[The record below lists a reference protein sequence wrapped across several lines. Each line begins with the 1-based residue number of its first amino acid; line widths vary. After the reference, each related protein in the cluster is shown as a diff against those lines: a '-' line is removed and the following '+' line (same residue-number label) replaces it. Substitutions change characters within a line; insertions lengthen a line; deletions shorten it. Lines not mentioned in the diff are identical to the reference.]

1 MTHPID
7 TRPEAIAALLEGVT
21 PGPWVEFISDD
32 GGKWTGWPASIEC
45 TSIVD
50 KTIVRPGGH
59 WPYEW
64 DAKTSCDEACANAR
78 FIAAARDLVPAL
90 AAEIARLTA
99 ERDEA
104 RALLA
109 ATLSRLA
116 DDMDY
121 GWSYIAGNHIRAM
134 TPADASTAL
143 AARDAAMRNEGRRQA
158 VSDFDGADWYWR
170 TMDPDDSGDSPEE
183 AINSGMVGALCV
195 CEIASSFRGPTRYG
209 FVAKVVDP
217 ESDDEEFLHF
227 ATQQEA
233 IDAAKERI
241 AILAALEP
249 EGGE

>member
-7 TRPEAIAALLEGVT
+7 TGPEAIAALLDGVT

-50 KTIVRPGGH
+50 KTILRPGGY

-78 FIAAARDLVPAL
+78 FIAAARELVPAL

-109 ATLSRLA
+109 IL
-116 DDMDY
+116 Y
-121 GWSYIAGNHIRAM
+121 GEEGM
-134 TPADASTAL
+134 GDLTPADATAAL

-158 VSDFDGADWYWR
+158 AALVPSGWRGNPHVSN
-170 TMDPDDSGDSPEE
+170 MDY
-183 AINSGMVGALCV
+183 
-195 CEIASSFRGPTRYG
+195 GPN
-209 FVAKVVDP
+209 VA
-217 ESDDEEFLHF
+217 
-227 ATQQEA
+227 
-233 IDAAKERI
+233 AAARA

-249 EGGE
+249 EGSE